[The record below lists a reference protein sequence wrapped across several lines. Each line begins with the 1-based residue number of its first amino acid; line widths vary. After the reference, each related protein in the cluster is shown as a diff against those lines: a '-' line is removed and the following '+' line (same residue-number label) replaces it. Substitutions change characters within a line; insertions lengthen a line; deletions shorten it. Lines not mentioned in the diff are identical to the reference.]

1 MMRIAL
7 VAPPFITVPPAE
19 YGGTELFI
27 AHLARGLK
35 ELGVDVVVY
44 TNGESTIDVE
54 ERWLFDKA
62 QWPLRK
68 EDEGEL
74 KDIDHTTWAVKEA
87 CTSCDI
93 IHLNNAPGLVC
104 SRFVDVPF
112 VYTLHHATNAIVSAY
127 YSRFPNINYV
137 AISDDQRRREQL
149 PKVRTIH
156 HGIDLSQYRLQET
169 KQPYLSFI
177 GRIAPIKGTHL
188 AIEIAKKAGIPL
200 KIAGE
205 VQPMYRE
212 YFERKV
218 KPHIDGSF
226 VEYIGVAD
234 LTAKNE
240 LLGNS
245 MATLFPIEWNE
256 PFGLV
261 MVEAMACGTPVLAF
275 RSGSVPEI
283 VRDSVSGYVGRRVND
298 LAKRAQ
304 ELHIPPATVR
314 RYVEENFSVERMSR
328 DYLELY
334 AAVVQHERVA
344 A

>member
-1 MMRIAL
+1 MRIAL
-7 VAPPFITVPPAE
+7 IAAPFITVPPAE

-27 AHLARGLK
+27 AHLAQGLK

-44 TNGESTIDVE
+44 TNGESTVDVE
-54 ERWLFDKA
+54 KRWLFDKA

-74 KDIDHTTWAVKEA
+74 KDIDHTTWAVKDA
-87 CTSCDI
+87 CTSSDI

-104 SRFVDVPF
+104 SRFVDLPF
-112 VYTLHHATNAIVSAY
+112 VYTLHHATNPTVSAY
-127 YSRFPNINYV
+127 YSRFPDIHYI
-137 AISDDQRRREQL
+137 AISDDQRRREPL
-149 PKVRTIH
+149 PKVRTIR
-156 HGIDLSQYRLQET
+156 HGIDLSQYHFQET

-177 GRIAPIKGTHL
+177 GRIAPIKGTHV

-205 VQPMYRE
+205 VQPMYRD
-212 YFERKV
+212 YFEAKV
-218 KPHIDGSF
+218 KPHIDGHF
-226 VEYIGVAD
+226 IEYIGVAD
-234 LTAKNE
+234 LAAKNE

-245 MATLFPIEWNE
+245 MAMLFPIAWNE

-283 VRDSVSGYVGRRVND
+283 VRHGVSGYVARRRDD
-298 LAKRAQ
+298 LAKHAQ
-304 ELHIPPATVR
+304 NLQIAPAMVR
-314 RYVEENFSVERMSR
+314 KYVEENFSVERMSR

-334 AAVVQHERVA
+334 TDVALKETLAA
-344 A
+344 